1 MKKQVKKYS
10 IIFTLIMCCFFS
22 SNYLNAQPPYL
33 YPATRKDSL
42 LQPNIIYPQPGLY
55 AITSLNSDMLST
67 GLPSDSNKLWAIAFG
82 GGLNGQPLPPNM
94 LSLAGIYL
102 GCIDKTHGAYDSTV
116 IPFPDFA
123 SSTCT
128 IGQCPDIDVA
138 LANYLDHTGKMH
150 YYVIGVYS
158 GAYHSV
164 TLGVLTAIYLEAY
177 ELNISSY
184 PTIGLSSHIGP
195 IVISDTTLGY
205 PATTPRIDMCAD
217 NTGFSMP
224 VPPATY
230 PASYTPCMHKF
241 AISWI
246 EYYSPAHYQVV
257 ATAGDVTALPSITG
271 IRTTI
276 TTDSWIGCDIACT
289 HDPISN
295 VDSAFITYG
304 DAYSGAHLHVTGW
317 SLNTYRV
324 GATHTAVA
332 TNFSFPRIDAATI
345 YDYNNRGANTLWHVV
360 QAKTGA
366 PDYIYHFGS
375 GQYLAK
381 SGPGVRRTDWEYR
394 DSNGYDIDAAVICG
408 TGNFFNGGESPGK
421 DSFTVGFW
429 SKIPTKITSSGKGD
443 FYVYGVGNS
452 FYSGATGPIAP
463 GTMYQEVNCDPLN
476 ATLICSDPYVTVSN
490 CSNTGQDI
498 LVAWFDGFDADC
510 SYTIPPGPFPPPP
523 GPPPTGNIKYMFG
536 TEPAIPYAFK
546 NAELNKLQNQLFA
559 IAPNPA
565 TDYIKVSGIKKAT
578 YEVLSLSGQRVTS
591 GVLTNDNNIVDVKS
605 ITPGAYIIQLFE
617 GAYMQKIKFI
627 KN

>member
-1 MKKQVKKYS
+1 M
-10 IIFTLIMCCFFS
+10 
-22 SNYLNAQPPYL
+22 
-33 YPATRKDSL
+33 
-42 LQPNIIYPQPGLY
+42 QPNLIYPQPGLY
-55 AITSLNSDMLST
+55 DLTSLNSDMLST
-67 GLPSDSNKLWAIAFG
+67 GTPSDSNKLWAIAFG

-123 SSTCT
+123 SPTCT

-138 LANYLDHTGKMH
+138 LADYLDHTGKMH

-158 GAYHSV
+158 GAYQSV
-164 TLGVLTAIYLEAY
+164 MLGKVLTVIYLEEY

-184 PTIGLSSHIGP
+184 PTIGLSSHTGP
-195 IVISDTTLGY
+195 IIISDTTLGY

-217 NTGFSMP
+217 NTGFSMSTPP
-224 VPPATY
+224 V
-230 PASYTPCMHKF
+230 SYTPCMHKF

-257 ATAGDVTALPSITG
+257 ATSGDVTALPSITG
-271 IRTTI
+271 RRTTI

-295 VDSAFITYG
+295 VDSAFIAYG

-317 SLNTYRV
+317 SLNTFRV

-360 QAKTGA
+360 QAKTGS

-381 SGPGVRRTDWEYR
+381 SGPGVRRTDWEYT
-394 DSNGYDIDAAVICG
+394 DQNGYDIDAAVICG
-408 TGNFFNGGESPGK
+408 TGNFFNGGEVPGK

-429 SKIPTKITSSGKGD
+429 SGIQTKLTSS
-443 FYVYGVGNS
+443 YYIYGVANS
-452 FYSGATGPIAP
+452 FYSGAIGPIPP
-463 GTMYQEVNCDPLN
+463 GTMYQEVNTGPLYGFCNDPR
-476 ATLICSDPYVTVSN
+476 ITVSN

-498 LVAWFDGFDADC
+498 LVAWFDGYFVDC
-510 SYTIPPGPFPPPP
+510 SYAMPPGPYPPPP
-523 GPPPTGNIKYMFG
+523 GPPPTGNIRYKFG
-536 TEPAIPYAFK
+536 TLPRLPYAFK
-546 NAELNKLQNQLFA
+546 TTELNNTQNQRFA
-559 IAPNPA
+559 ISPNPT
-565 TDYIKVSGIKKAT
+565 TDYIKVSGIEKAN
-578 YEVLSLSGQRVTS
+578 YEILTVTGQRVLS
-591 GVLTNDNNIVDVKS
+591 GMLTHDNNVIDVKLL
-605 ITPGAYIIQLFE
+605 TPGMYVIQLFD
-617 GAYMQKIKFI
+617 GPYMQKIKFI